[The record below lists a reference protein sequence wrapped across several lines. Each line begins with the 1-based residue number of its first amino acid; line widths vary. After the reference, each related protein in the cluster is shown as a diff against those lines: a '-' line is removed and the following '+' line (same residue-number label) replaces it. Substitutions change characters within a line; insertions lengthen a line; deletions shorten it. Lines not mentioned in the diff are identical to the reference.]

1 MSRFYTVET
10 IKYTCF
16 KIIPHSSTRNYNTN
30 KLAIAIANLFKS
42 NKQRI
47 SIRNKKIVCQE
58 QVKFTYLIK
67 VSNKEI
73 CFYFIVPVQYK
84 ELMHNKI
91 TEVWQRCK
99 IEEVEVPTIK
109 YNTMYTVEYEKED
122 YLSLNVNRSSNNL
135 LNGILSTAEIME
147 ENDQLTVAYNIIP
160 ASTYGWAFK
169 HEEAIEKYKNGDKL
183 SKEKDSRA
191 KVLDTLYKIALWT
204 EDFICS
210 FIGERSASTAVQIQP
225 RIPSSYS
232 LKKKTDKLLET
243 QIAILSHS
251 ENSSRSQQNAIATA
265 EAFNYLQGDN
275 KLKYERVYNK
285 PFQVTS
291 TRWKYIPSNKMSA
304 GECHN
309 LLQLPGREL
318 MDEYNIEHNTI
329 IETSVPAD
337 LQQGIMCIGESTY
350 KDTTTKAYVSDD
362 REYKYL
368 TLVVVGPTRA
378 GKTTLIGNL
387 NKNAA
392 DAGEVNIVFDWIKA
406 CESSTEI
413 QEALSKT
420 GGRTLTIDCTKLETM
435 QGLGYNE
442 LYTHSTNA
450 FEVYNSA
457 KLQTMQLLTLINSVQ
472 VKGADNDLQPQMER
486 FVEAASIIVA
496 LQNGPIKDV
505 YGVLQDAR
513 MRMKYINLVPEN
525 QKENCMEHIQSLLEL
540 NELNK
545 AGEITGTKYA
555 KVSSILNRFNKL
567 KQNTYM
573 EFMLKK
579 DCENNINLIDEM
591 QRPQTIF
598 IKAPDDA
605 FPTKVEKDLYA
616 TYWITK
622 VWAALQKRGCSSNSK
637 MLKVNLY
644 FDELYQCENCQ
655 QFIKEKLSQIA
666 KYRAKCI
673 ISCHYINQLK
683 YLRDELRSASCSYM
697 FLQRCDKRNY
707 DEFAEELAPFGL
719 QDLLG
724 LKQHHSLNLMVCDG
738 GYAKFITALPKPI
751 VPKKE

>member
-1 MSRFYTVET
+1 MSRFYVVE
-10 IKYTCF
+10 KQEYTCF

-30 KLAIAIANLFKS
+30 KLAVAIANLYKS
-42 NKQRI
+42 KQQLI
-47 SIRNKKIVCQE
+47 SIKEHKIVRQE
-58 QVKFTYLIK
+58 PCKFTYIVQLSK
-67 VSNKEI
+67 AEI
-73 CFYFIVPVQYK
+73 CFYFICPIQYK
-84 ELMHNKI
+84 ELLKSKI

-99 IEEVEVPTIK
+99 IEECGVPTIK
-109 YNTMYTVEYEKED
+109 YNTMYTAKYEKED
-122 YLSLNVNRSSNNL
+122 YLSLNVNRVNNNL
-135 LNGILSTAEIME
+135 LNGVLGTTEIME
-147 ENDQLTVAYNIIP
+147 ADDQLTVAYNLVP
-160 ASTYGWAFK
+160 TSTYGWV
-169 HEEAIEKYKNGDKL
+169 HRHDEALDRYKNGDKL
-183 SKEKDSRA
+183 SKEKDS
-191 KVLDTLYKIALWT
+191 KTQLVDFLYKVALWA
-204 EDFICS
+204 EDFMCS
-210 FIGERSASTAVQIQP
+210 FVGDRNASTQVEIQP
-225 RIPSSYS
+225 HIPSTYS
-232 LKKKTDKLLET
+232 IKKKTDKILET

-251 ENSSRSQQNAIATA
+251 DSNSRSQQNAICVA

-275 KLKYERVYNK
+275 RLKYERVFNK
-285 PFQVTS
+285 PFAVTS

-318 MDEYNIEHNTI
+318 MDEYNIEHNTV
-329 IETSVPAD
+329 IETCVPAD
-337 LQQGIMCIGESTY
+337 LQSGVMCIGESTY